1 MGPSL
6 GNLCLAVDRPSI
18 GDSRPLLGPSRLERD
33 PVTRVFRFMLA
44 SLVLVVHV
52 LSAPP
57 LLAAADFAPRQVAAE
72 RDDCCSSTP
81 DSDAEA
87 PQGPDDCCPDGCKH
101 CPLSCCGG
109 VPALAGERLADL
121 AQPFT
126 SPAPPEPTC
135 ARLAASDPRAI
146 YHPPRA

>member
-1 MGPSL
+1 
-6 GNLCLAVDRPSI
+6 
-18 GDSRPLLGPSRLERD
+18 
-33 PVTRVFRFMLA
+33 MLA

-72 RDDCCSSTP
+72 QDDCCPSSPGT
-81 DSDAEA
+81 EA
-87 PQGPDDCCPDGCKH
+87 DTQESDDCCPDGCKH

-109 VPALAGERLADL
+109 LPGLVGERLGDL
-121 AQPFT
+121 SRSLT
-126 SPAPPEPTC
+126 SPAPPAWTST
-135 ARLAASDPRAI
+135 RLSASDPRAI